1 MRILVYLDTPRQR
14 SYVASVEAAVADLD
28 DVHVSAGGPGAAE
41 DYFDLADDA
50 SPRLAAKAP
59 PVALTTRIRRALWSG
74 RVGWHLGYT
83 RLLEVTQPAR
93 RRLQAAAKAR
103 RTTIT
108 SLVQPRAMALP
119 RVWPA
124 LRPAAPAV
132 QRPAQ
137 AIQIGLNN
145 GVTALQRYADAVRGI
160 RPIRLVQ
167 KQHQRRLWALPSP
180 LRQVAMFWSR
190 VTFAIAAAGTI
201 ALNSFGISRQM
212 LQRRVYIHEA
222 TQLIQRARPQVIVV
236 MEDNTEGLTG
246 VMTFAA
252 RRAGIPFIVLPD
264 YIPNPIEPATYYRDS
279 RAHQVRTLLDWIV
292 ATAYPKWAYT
302 HNGRR
307 MIRLPATTILAYH
320 LLGCDPPAPWILN
333 SGYAKAIALDSA
345 AMWTHYRGLGFRQ
358 DKLRII
364 GTAHDDRLYARFSQ
378 RAELRVALMHDLG
391 LPVNRPIVL
400 CAFPPDQYASSD
412 TGSFE
417 YRTYTELVAAWFA
430 ELAAIS
436 DRANVIVRPHPRTA
450 AGLLEQACPRGVHV
464 IWTPT
469 EDLIPV
475 CDLYIASV
483 STTIRWA
490 LGLGLPVLNYDCYRY
505 GYGDFGSAKG
515 VLECTDRSAF
525 SRNLQELAGDASVLA
540 AKSLSDRQAWGQ
552 VDGQYGKR
560 LRRLLEEA
568 SEDVSK
574 PDPTHIEPLVSGA
587 TLVRAALARLR
598 SQR

>member
-14 SYVASVEAAVADLD
+14 SYVASVEASVAGLD

-50 SPRLAAKAP
+50 SPSLAAKAP

-83 RLLEVTQPAR
+83 RLLEMTQPTR

-108 SLVQPRAMALP
+108 SLVQPPVMALP

-137 AIQIGLNN
+137 AIKIGLNN
-145 GVTALQRYADAVRGI
+145 GVSTLQRFAGAVRGI

-167 KQHQRRLWALPSP
+167 KQHQRQLRALPSP
-180 LRQVAMFWSR
+180 LRQVAMFCSR
-190 VTFAIAAAGTI
+190 VTLAIAVVGTI
-201 ALNSFGISRQM
+201 ALNSVGISRRL
-212 LQRRVYIHEA
+212 LQRRVHIHEA
-222 TQLIQRARPQVIVV
+222 TRLIERARPQVIVV
-236 MEDNTEGLTG
+236 MEDNAEGLTG

-252 RRAGIPFIVLPD
+252 KRAGIPFIVLPD

-279 RAHQVRTLLDWIV
+279 RAHQVRTLLDWLV

-302 HNGRR
+302 HGGRR
-307 MIRLPATTILAYH
+307 MIRLPSTTILAYH

-345 AMWTHYRGLGFRQ
+345 AMGMHYRSLGFRQ

-364 GTAHDDRLYARFSQ
+364 GTAQDDRLHARFSR
-378 RAELRVALMHDLG
+378 RAELRVALMQGLG
-391 LPVNRPIVL
+391 LPEDRPVVL

-412 TGSFE
+412 TSSFE
-417 YRTYTELVAAWFA
+417 YRSYADLVAAWFA

-436 DRANVIVRPHPRTA
+436 DRVNVIVRPHPRTA
-450 AGLLEQACPRGVHV
+450 EGFLEQACPPGVHV

-469 EDLIPV
+469 EDLIPL
-475 CDLYIASV
+475 CDLYVASV

-505 GYGDFGSAKG
+505 AYGDFAAAKG

-525 SRNLQELAGDASVLA
+525 SRNLQELADDASALA

-560 LRRLLEEA
+560 LRRLLREA

-574 PDPTHIEPLVSGA
+574 PEPTHTVPLVSGA

-598 SQR
+598 S